1 MEQTELELVEKYK
14 KENPEL
20 DKLWTAHLDYEKQLD
35 ELAKIQF
42 PTIEDETKI
51 KDIKKMKLAGK
62 TRLNQ
67 LLEEYKNA

>member
-20 DKLWTAHLDYEKQLD
+20 DKLWTAHLNYEKQLE
-35 ELAKIQF
+35 ELTKIQF
-42 PTIEDETKI
+42 PTIEDETRI